1 MDAGDDVGRGRGSEQ
16 CAVLVLLCILN
27 IVPTILYLQ
36 LTFKF
41 SIVSSGS
48 LPSISV
54 PSTPAARTA
63 SAYRCDAS
71 ADEHRSDASH
81 VATSSTLLLCV
92 IKG

>member
-1 MDAGDDVGRGRGSEQ
+1 MPTTMLAVAGDLSSVQ
-16 CAVLVLLCILN
+16 CWFCYVYIEHCSNYI
-27 IVPTILYLQ
+27 I